1 MKLGVLMMAASLVV
15 GCAQVPQTGTARVSL
30 AQSEPEYKEG
40 ERIAYSGVAKSSNLG
55 GYYVENLTARPS
67 AVHLSDGRK
76 FQEDLRGKRV
86 TATGVLLSK
95 MIGSDDGKTQAI
107 RQRIFYMEQ
116 YELDVAR

>member
-1 MKLGVLMMAASLVV
+1 
-15 GCAQVPQTGTARVSL
+15 
-30 AQSEPEYKEG
+30 
-40 ERIAYSGVAKSSNLG
+40 
-55 GYYVENLTARPS
+55 
-67 AVHLSDGRK
+67 VHLSDGRK